1 MKHNKRKILGWSILL
16 MISLI
21 TSGCGQKNKTSA
33 VEQVVTETTPI
44 IVQNEDFSVIFIN
57 AGKADAA
64 LVQVE
69 NKDYL
74 IDTGK
79 KESVDAIKAALESQE
94 VTQLDGVFLTHIHGD
109 HIGGLKKLSK
119 VYPIQKVYSAEIS
132 MNDTNGTNRIDSL
145 VTELGL
151 NQTKLVASDKVQI
164 TDQVAFEVLGP
175 ITYDPNDDNDNSL
188 VLRLSINNKVF
199 LFAGDMQFAEE
210 KSLLFDG
217 VDLKADVLKV
227 GNHGNPDATS
237 ADFARAVSP
246 EIAVISTDTSVKK
259 NSASKRVQE
268 LFQESQLYLTQDFNL
283 GIKITISEE
292 GKLVVSNP

>member
-44 IVQNEDFSVIFIN
+44 IVQNEDFLVIFIN

-94 VTQLDGVFLTHIHGD
+94 VTQLDGVFLTHTHGD